1 METKIGRKRKGKD
14 SEKEEKAS
22 VDLSVIV
29 SHVPRKHNRL
39 MEFTSYAK
47 RKKNRKKKK
56 KKKKMK

>member
-47 RKKNRKKKK
+47 RKKNRKKKT
-56 KKKKMK
+56 